1 MAALHETN
9 AQEPATWW
17 LDLPDEKAT
26 AALAHH
32 IAEFIGAGDLVTLSG
47 DLGAGKTAFARALI
61 RHLCDDEDLD
71 VPSPSFTLMQVYV
84 GPKYQIVHADL
95 YRIASPE
102 ELVELGWDEASEGSL
117 VLLEWPERAADVLD
131 ADRLDIAFYVDA
143 AQGEGWRRVKLSG
156 YGAFAARLARAK
168 GIDRLLVRAGWADA
182 KRNFMLGDAST
193 RAYERLTKADGATA
207 VLMISP
213 PRADGPAVRYGKP
226 YSAIARLAE
235 NITPFIA
242 MGRAISAQGLSAP
255 QIYAA
260 DLETGLAILEDLGS
274 EGVVDVNGP
283 IPDRYM
289 AAVAVLAKL
298 HAETLPDSVPIDSDN
313 YRIPP
318 YDLDALQIEVE
329 LLTEW
334 YAPHAEARLS
344 SGSAATFV
352 NLWRSTL
359 REIVEGPRTWALRD
373 YHSPNLIWLPQR
385 EGLKRVGIIDFQDC
399 VMGSPAYDVASLLQ
413 DARVTVPDEL
423 ELKLLSHYA
432 RLRRERD
439 PAFDMAQFA
448 RSYAIMAAQRATK
461 VLGIFARL
469 NKRDRKPQYLAHIP
483 RVQRYLAK
491 SLLHPALADLKSW
504 YDSQLPALSDA
515 GA

>member
-1 MAALHETN
+1 MAAFQDTA

-32 IAEFIGAGDLVTLSG
+32 VAEFIGAGDLITLSG

-61 RHLCDDEDLD
+61 RHLCDDDDLD
-71 VPSPSFTLMQVYV
+71 VPSPTFTLMQVYV
-84 GPKYQIVHADL
+84 GPKFQIVHADL

-117 VLLEWPERAADVLD
+117 VLVEWPERAEGAMD
-131 ADRLDIAFYVDA
+131 ADRLDIAFYVDPS
-143 AQGEGWRRVKLSG
+143 QGDGWRRVKLTG
-156 YGAFAARLARAK
+156 HGAFAARLARAK

-182 KRNFMLGDAST
+182 KRSFMLGDASS
-193 RAYERLTKADGATA
+193 RAYERLIKADGSTA
-207 VLMISP
+207 ILMISP
-213 PRADGPAVRYGKP
+213 PRPDGPPVRYGKP

-235 NITPFIA
+235 NISPFVA
-242 MGRAISAQGLSAP
+242 MGRAISTQGLSAP
-255 QIYAA
+255 RIHAA

-274 EGVVDVNGP
+274 EGVVDANGP
-283 IPDRYM
+283 IPERYLES
-289 AAVAVLAKL
+289 VAVLAKL
-298 HAETLPDSVPIDSDN
+298 HAEPVPDAVPLDAEN

-334 YAPHAEARLS
+334 YAPHVDARLS
-344 SGSAATFV
+344 SGSVATFV

-359 REIVEGPRTWALRD
+359 REIVDGPRTWVLRD
-373 YHSPNLIWLPQR
+373 YHSPNIIWLPQR
-385 EGLKRVGIIDFQDC
+385 EGLQRVGIIDFQDC

-432 RLRRERD
+432 RLRRQQD
-439 PAFDMAQFA
+439 ASFDMAQFA
-448 RSYAIMAAQRATK
+448 RAYAIMAAQRATK

-504 YDSQLPALSDA
+504 YDVQLPALTDA
-515 GA
+515 GS